1 MAVVMLLIVLLAFI
15 AVLVAGVVYLAD
27 PTVFDVAM
35 ERLREPSFP
44 CCECEHY
51 MDGERNDGKCTA
63 CYDGVS
69 GEPKACCWVRASKR
83 CAKSARKVG

>member
-1 MAVVMLLIVLLAFI
+1 MAVVMILMVSLAFI

-27 PTVFDVAM
+27 PTTFDVAI

-51 MDGERNDGKCTA
+51 VVGSEKCIA
-63 CYDGVS
+63 CCNGVN
-69 GEPKACCWVRASKR
+69 GEPKYCRNVRASKR
-83 CAKSARKVG
+83 CAKSARKVR